1 MTGLFFGSFNPI
13 HNGHLNIA
21 EYILQQQYC
30 EEIWFIIS
38 PQNPFKQE
46 IHLLEE
52 NLRLKMVEA
61 ALNAHPQLK
70 ACNIEFNMPRPSYTI
85 ETLQKLSNLYPDK
98 KFALIIGE
106 DNLKNFHLWREYE
119 RIAATY
125 LIYVYP
131 RPSVHTTN
139 IYFPNLVRIKAP
151 LSKISST
158 EIRQMIREGKDISAL
173 VPSAA
178 LKLIETYYS

>member
-1 MTGLFFGSFNPI
+1 MRIAVLGGAFDPI

-70 ACNIEFNMPRPSYTI
+70 ACNIETLLHNRYPS
-85 ETLQKLSNLYPDK
+85 ETFK
-98 KFALIIGE
+98 
-106 DNLKNFHLWREYE
+106 
-119 RIAATY
+119 
-125 LIYVYP
+125 
-131 RPSVHTTN
+131 
-139 IYFPNLVRIKAP
+139 P
-151 LSKISST
+151 LS
-158 EIRQMIREGKDISAL
+158 R
-173 VPSAA
+173 
-178 LKLIETYYS
+178 